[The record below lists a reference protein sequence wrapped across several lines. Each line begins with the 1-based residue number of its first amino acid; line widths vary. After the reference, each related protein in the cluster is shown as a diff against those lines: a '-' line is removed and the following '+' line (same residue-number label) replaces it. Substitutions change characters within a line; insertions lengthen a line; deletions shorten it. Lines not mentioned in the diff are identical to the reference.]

1 MADIW
6 FTDYVLEHLERFGGV
21 TARRMFGGQGLFK
34 GGLMFAL
41 IADGQLFFKVD
52 DSNRADFEAVKSQP
66 FTYDKKEGKTGNLS
80 YWYVPDEI
88 IEDPDELKGWAA
100 KGIIT
105 LSDCKLFSACL
116 HEAKPLTLRRA
127 AIDNLPRFGV
137 NPVNVTKSY
146 ERLPVRKDR
155 FCATGRQIAVLY
167 PAFSARL
174 LARWP

>member
-100 KGIIT
+100 KAYAVAV
-105 LSDCKLFSACL
+105 KARKASAIKPKIRRGAVR
-116 HEAKPLTLRRA
+116 AKR
-127 AIDNLPRFGV
+127 PRQ
-137 NPVNVTKSY
+137 
-146 ERLPVRKDR
+146 R
-155 FCATGRQIAVLY
+155 
-167 PAFSARL
+167 
-174 LARWP
+174 